1 LEASTGY
8 RFKLSFNNLP
18 EVSGHR
24 DADLPQVWRMIYT
37 SRKLFRYLVS
47 RADAARDERRFG
59 DAAALYEEALRLN
72 PSHAAIRIQCGH
84 MHKEAGQRAQAE
96 LHYAE
101 AWRLVPG
108 DADLALQLGHFYK
121 GDGRLEQ
128 ARQAYRRAVDLAP
141 DWPVAR
147 EELAALETAILQAES
162 DGSAA
167 RTIMAAPAPAFS
179 RFSAEQISRLVPPL
193 TPAPRP
199 LAPESLSEAL
209 VVRRLG
215 RPEAGFWGRLS
226 TLRGIEAVRGYAI
239 SEVPVTDVE
248 VFLNGIRI
256 HHGRISE
263 GHALPEGT
271 GPRPLGKYIFNQW
284 VDFSNVPLGAYTL
297 EICVI
302 DALEGRRW
310 HKERI
315 AVGEPPL
322 EEDWPDSDFVV
333 QPLAGDVRSLEEQIR
348 TRPSM
353 VRTARRQLFPD
364 GIRNALVMRMDQLG
378 DLVAS
383 IPAIRRLRELMPDAC
398 LVGLFT
404 PANADLAA
412 TLGLLDEVIVAD
424 FPDDRVERRRV
435 MSLEAQEELRA
446 RLSSYEFDVAIDL
459 SQSGTSRPLLHLTGA
474 KFTHAT
480 AGSEWSTLSSEF
492 VSNTHDRWT
501 LHDCTPHST
510 KVLAL
515 VESFGAL
522 LNSRASVIR
531 RSDLLRTR
539 LAPYGIAAEDR
550 FMVIHTGAR
559 IRFSQWPGYGAL
571 VEALLR
577 RTSLHIVLI
586 GEDPSVEQALAAEI
600 LEESRLHVVHGRLPF
615 DDFDALLSFATV
627 VIGND
632 SGPKHLA
639 SLRGTPTVTLFS
651 ARINWTEWAQENV
664 GTVISRRLPCAGCAI
679 LHDADECGRGFACVT
694 DIKVDEVVDAAL
706 AYVEAED
713 RA

>member
-1 LEASTGY
+1 MIQAS
-8 RFKLSFNNLP
+8 K
-18 EVSGHR
+18 
-24 DADLPQVWRMIYT
+24 
-37 SRKLFRYLVS
+37 KLFRYLVS

-72 PSHAAIRIQCGH
+72 PSNAAIHIQCGH

-101 AWRLVPG
+101 AWRLTPA

-121 GDGRLEQ
+121 SDGRLER
-128 ARQAYRRAVDLAP
+128 ARRSYRRAVDLAP
-141 DWPVAR
+141 DWAVAR
-147 EELAALETAILQAES
+147 EELAALEAAIQRGVS
-162 DGSAA
+162 DERELPA
-167 RTIMAAPAPAFS
+167 MVPAPAPAFS
-179 RFSAEQISRLVPPL
+179 HLSAEQIGRLVPPL
-193 TPAPRP
+193 APAPRP

-226 TLRGIEAVRGYAI
+226 TLRGVEAIRGCAI
-239 SEVPVTDVE
+239 SEVAVTHVE
-248 VFLNGIRI
+248 VLLNGLRI
-256 HHGRISE
+256 HRARISE

-271 GPRPLGKYIFNQW
+271 GPRPLGKYVFNEW
-284 VDFSNVPLGAYTL
+284 VDFSDVPPGVYTL
-297 EICVI
+297 EIQVVDVI
-302 DALEGRRW
+302 EGRRT

-315 AVGEPPL
+315 AVAEPPL

-333 QPLAGDVRSLEEQIR
+333 RAAPGDIRPVEEQIR

-353 VRTARRQLFPD
+353 VRSARRQLLPQ

-378 DLVAS
+378 DLIAS
-383 IPAIRRLRELMPDAC
+383 IPAIRRLRELMPDAN

-424 FPDDRVERRRV
+424 FPDDRAERRRV
-435 MSLEAQEELRA
+435 MSLDAQEELRA

-459 SQSGTSRPLLHLTGA
+459 GQSGTSRPLLHLTGA

-522 LNSRASVIR
+522 LNSRTSVIR
-531 RSDLLRTR
+531 RSELSRTR
-539 LAPYGIAAEDR
+539 LAPYGLAAEDR
-550 FMVIHTGAR
+550 FLVIHTGAR

-571 VEALLR
+571 VQALLR

-586 GEDPSVEQALAAEI
+586 GDDSTVEAGLAAEI
-600 LEESRLHVVHGRLPF
+600 SGEPRLHVVHGRLPF

-664 GTVISRRLPCAGCAI
+664 GTVISRKLPCAGCAI
-679 LHDADECGRGFACVT
+679 LHNADECGRGYACVT
-694 DIKVDEVVDAAL
+694 DIKVEEVVDAAL
-706 AYVEAED
+706 AYVQPED
-713 RA
+713 RR